1 MTLRP
6 PDGLWSARGTI
17 LVFAA
22 LVGPTLASL
31 ALVHNG
37 DLAETLA
44 AVRTLLVACGALV
57 AAGLLVGHGR
67 LAGNDQSLWLATA
80 IGILATTALAR
91 GGYGLTHPTE
101 LKLQTA
107 TILVGVIGL
116 NAVLAFMLLCAR
128 RWGGVLNPLVV
139 GVPLAVML
147 LVGQQLVI
155 MGGPRLDQEL
165 LPALGVLLCGSV
177 LGLAVALQ
185 RLDTLPQWAR
195 DRFALAVC
203 LCVASR
209 VFLLTSPPVPEDT
222 QAVVSIVVGVA
233 GSLLLATTAAALL
246 REVMTDGQRQ
256 LVDLQRRLAAAE
268 EERRADSARLHD
280 INSLVAGIAS
290 ASRLIREL
298 PPSDHRAG
306 LEVMVLA
313 ELERLQRL
321 LADRAPKPGR
331 IRGWVRRSGRSAGSV
346 GTFNVAE
353 VTGRIALVHRARGR
367 DVRWQVSDVRVAGD
381 PDDLAAILDILV
393 DNAAAHGSADDI
405 SLSVKRVGQQVE
417 ISVADDG
424 PGVPDEL
431 QHSLF
436 DWGIRGPDSEGS
448 GIGLASAAAL
458 AARLGGRLELDPKA
472 PGTRM
477 VLTLPEDLTQV
488 PEELAVAGF

>member
-1 MTLRP
+1 
-6 PDGLWSARGTI
+6 
-17 LVFAA
+17 V
-22 LVGPTLASL
+22 
-31 ALVHNG
+31 
-37 DLAETLA
+37 
-44 AVRTLLVACGALV
+44 
-57 AAGLLVGHGR
+57 
-67 LAGNDQSLWLATA
+67 
-80 IGILATTALAR
+80 
-91 GGYGLTHPTE
+91 
-101 LKLQTA
+101 
-107 TILVGVIGL
+107 
-116 NAVLAFMLLCAR
+116 MLLCAR
-128 RWGGVLNPLVV
+128 RWGSVLNPLLV
-139 GVPLAVML
+139 GVPVAVAL

-155 MGGPRLDQEL
+155 MDGPRVDAQF
-165 LPALGVLLCGSV
+165 LPVLTVLLCCAV
-177 LGLAVALQ
+177 LGLAIAIQ

-195 DRFALAVC
+195 DRFSLAVC
-203 LCVASR
+203 LCVGSR
-209 VFLLTSPPVPEDT
+209 VLLLTSPPVDEGA
-222 QAVVSIVVGVA
+222 QAVASIVIGLA

-256 LVDLQRRLAAAE
+256 LVDLQRRLTAAE

-290 ASRLIREL
+290 ASRLIRDL
-298 PPSDHRAG
+298 PISDHRAG

-321 LADRAPKPGR
+321 LADRHTKPGR
-331 IRGWVRRSGRSAGSV
+331 VRGWARRSGRSPGSV

-405 SLSVKRVGQQVE
+405 HITVRHVGDQVE
-417 ISVADDG
+417 ISVADGG

-431 QHSLF
+431 QQSLF
-436 DWGIRGPDSEGS
+436 DWGTRGPESEGS

-458 AARLGGRLELDPKA
+458 ASRLHGRLELDGTV

-477 VLTLPEDLTQV
+477 VLTLSEDLTPHM

>member
-6 PDGLWSARGTI
+6 PDGLWSARATI

-22 LVGPTLASL
+22 LVGPTLGSL

-37 DLAETLA
+37 DLADTLA

-57 AAGLLVGHGR
+57 AAGLLIGQGR

-80 IGILATTALAR
+80 FGILATTALAR

-128 RWGGVLNPLVV
+128 RWGSVLNPLVV
-139 GVPLAVML
+139 GVPLAVTVL
-147 LVGQQLVI
+147 AGQQLVI
-155 MGGPRLDQEL
+155 MAGPRLDEEL

-209 VFLLTSPPVPEDT
+209 VFLLTSPPVQEDT

-256 LVDLQRRLAAAE
+256 LVDLQRRLAP
-268 EERRADSARLHD
+268 RRRSAGPTAHGCTT
-280 INSLVAGIAS
+280 STAWWP
-290 ASRLIREL
+290 ASRLR
-298 PPSDHRAG
+298 
-306 LEVMVLA
+306 
-313 ELERLQRL
+313 
-321 LADRAPKPGR
+321 
-331 IRGWVRRSGRSAGSV
+331 RGWSASFHPPTTVPAWRSWSWPSWSGSSGCWPTGPRSRGGSV
-346 GTFNVAE
+346 
-353 VTGRIALVHRARGR
+353 
-367 DVRWQVSDVRVAGD
+367 AGY
-381 PDDLAAILDILV
+381 AV
-393 DNAAAHGSADDI
+393 AAA
-405 SLSVKRVGQQVE
+405 
-417 ISVADDG
+417 
-424 PGVPDEL
+424 PP
-431 QHSLF
+431 
-436 DWGIRGPDSEGS
+436 
-448 GIGLASAAAL
+448 
-458 AARLGGRLELDPKA
+458 ARWA
-472 PGTRM
+472 PSTWPR
-477 VLTLPEDLTQV
+477 
-488 PEELAVAGF
+488 

>member
-6 PDGLWSARGTI
+6 PDGLWSARGTV

-22 LVGPTLASL
+22 LVGPTLGSL

-37 DLAETLA
+37 DLADTLA
-44 AVRTLLVACGALV
+44 AARTLLIACGALV
-57 AAGLLVGHGR
+57 AAGLMIGHGR
-67 LAGNDQSLWLATA
+67 LAGNDQSLWLAA
-80 IGILATTALAR
+80 AFGILATTGLAR
-91 GGYGLTHPTE
+91 GGYGLTHPAE

-107 TILVGVIGL
+107 TILVGVVGL
-116 NAVLAFMLLCAR
+116 NTVLALMLLCAR
-128 RWGGVLNPLVV
+128 RWGAVLNPLVV
-139 GVPLAVML
+139 GVPVAVVL

-155 MGGPRLDQEL
+155 MGGPRLDSAFLPL
-165 LPALGVLLCGSV
+165 LTVLLCLAV
-177 LGLAVALQ
+177 LGLAIAVQ

-195 DRFALAVC
+195 DRFSLAVC

-209 VFLLTSPPVPEDT
+209 VILLTSPPFDENV
-222 QAVVSIVVGVA
+222 QGVVSIVIGLA

-256 LVDLQRRLAAAE
+256 LADLQRRLSAAE
-268 EERRADSARLHD
+268 AERRVDSARIHD

-321 LADRAPKPGR
+321 LADRAAKPGR
-331 IRGWVRRSGRSAGSV
+331 ARGWARRSGRSAGSV

-393 DNAAAHGSADDI
+393 DNAAAHGTDDDI
-405 SLSVKRVGQQVE
+405 TISVRRLGHQVE

-424 PGVPDEL
+424 PGIPDAL
-431 QHSLF
+431 QQSLF

-458 AARLGGRLELDPKA
+458 AVRLGGRLELDAKA

-477 VLTLPEDLTQV
+477 VLTLPEDLTKL

>member
-6 PDGLWSARGTI
+6 PDGLWSTRGTV

-22 LVGPTLASL
+22 VVGPTLGSL
-31 ALVHNG
+31 ALVHDG
-37 DLAETLA
+37 DLTDTLT

-57 AAGLLVGHGR
+57 ATGLLVGHGR

-80 IGILATTALAR
+80 VGILATTGLAR
-91 GGYGLTHPTE
+91 GGYGLTHPADVE
-101 LKLQTA
+101 AHTA
-107 TILVGVIGL
+107 TVLVGAVVL
-116 NAVLAFMLLCAR
+116 TAVLAAVLLCAR
-128 RWGGVLNPLVV
+128 SWGGRVNPLVV
-139 GVPLAVML
+139 GVPLTVAV
-147 LVGQQLVI
+147 LVGQQLLM
-155 MGGPRLDQEL
+155 MGDRHLDAAF
-165 LPALGVLLCGSV
+165 LPVLAVLLCLAV
-177 LGLAVALQ
+177 LGLAVAVQ
-185 RLDTLPQWAR
+185 RLDNLPQWAR
-195 DRFALAVC
+195 DRLTLAMC
-203 LCVASR
+203 LCAASR
-209 VFLLTSPPVPEDT
+209 VLLLASPPLDEHA
-222 QAVVSIVVGVA
+222 QAVVSVVVGLA

-246 REVMTDGQRQ
+246 REVMSDGQRQ
-256 LVDLQRRLAAAE
+256 LVELQRRLAAAE
-268 EERRADSARLHD
+268 AERRIDSARLHD

-290 ASRLIREL
+290 ASRLIRDL

-331 IRGWVRRSGRSAGSV
+331 VRGWARRGRPTGYE

-367 DVRWQVSDVRVAGD
+367 EVAWEARDVRVAGD

-393 DNAAAHGSADDI
+393 DNAAAHGNADDI
-405 SLSVKRVGQQVE
+405 SITVRRLQHQVE
-417 ISVADDG
+417 ISVTDAG
-424 PGVPDEL
+424 PGIPDEL
-431 QHSLF
+431 HQSLF
-436 DWGIRGPDSEGS
+436 DWGTRGPESEGS

-458 AARLGGRLELDPKA
+458 AGRLGGRLELDATA

-477 VLTLPEDLTQV
+477 VLTLPEAVTQA